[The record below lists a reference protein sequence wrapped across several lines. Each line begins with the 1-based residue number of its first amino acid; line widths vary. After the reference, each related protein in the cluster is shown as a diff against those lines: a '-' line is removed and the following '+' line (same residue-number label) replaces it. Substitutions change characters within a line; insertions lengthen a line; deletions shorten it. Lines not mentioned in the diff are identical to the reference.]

1 MSAFRVILFSR
12 HALRCSRSLSRHYAG
27 LSAANTRFCR
37 ERAQPT
43 PLFVQQ
49 QVLDNQYGSGRQN
62 RSSSTETFSVLDFL
76 YWAASVLGTLLSG
89 LETDRN
95 ANPYWNPSAER
106 SSALEPEYRN
116 KFSSGLPSR
125 LYSKDN
131 ETPWTD
137 VKYDELKALIK
148 SGHVQ
153 LVDVREPEE
162 IASTGLLPGAINIPL
177 GRLHQALNYMS
188 DQAFQ
193 NKYQRPQPKKWD
205 NNILLYGQDFDSVRA
220 TAALELLHK
229 WGFIKCIW
237 VPDFVNRLHIDLKM
251 PAEEFKEKYGVAK
264 PGKDNLLLHCLGGIR
279 SRGALAIAHSL
290 GFEKARHYIGGYAEW
305 VAKQQG

>member
-43 PLFVQQ
+43 QLFVQQ
-49 QVLDNQYGSGRQN
+49 Q
-62 RSSSTETFSVLDFL
+62 
-76 YWAASVLGTLLSG
+76 APA
-89 LETDRN
+89 
-95 ANPYWNPSAER
+95 
-106 SSALEPEYRN
+106 
-116 KFSSGLPSR
+116 R

-177 GRLHQALNYMS
+177 
-188 DQAFQ
+188 
-193 NKYQRPQPKKWD
+193 
-205 NNILLYGQDFDSVRA
+205 
-220 TAALELLHK
+220 
-229 WGFIKCIW
+229 
-237 VPDFVNRLHIDLKM
+237 NRLHIDLKM
-251 PAEEFKEKYGVAK
+251 PEDEFKEKYGVAK